1 MVMNPQDEQMNKPR
15 GGLLGLFD
23 KAMKAD
29 EDTGLSP
36 LQNFAAALDP
46 LILKDLRGGE
56 GIRQQGVQRA
66 ATMSKNKTVDM
77 LRQQGRNDLAD
88 AVMNRTIG
96 PKEAFSVMQSEKA
109 ADTAFQRQKD
119 LAAFSAGL
127 KAPAAPKLYSEFAK
141 LNADLQAGNISKDQY
156 NASVQSFLNKNKMSI
171 RPFRDINR
179 KKTKVVTVGSVKIGG
194 DNPISVQSMTNT
206 LTTDIEATINQ
217 INQITEA
224 GGDLVRVSCPDKES
238 TQALKKI
245 IAPKKNLSFSE
256 NFFHMCFGKVPE
268 KEIVKAFDVSLI
280 LYAEHSF
287 NVSTFTARTITS
299 SLSDIHG
306 AITGAIASLKGPLH
320 GGANEEVMHMMKK
333 IKKPENALKW
343 INNALKNKEVVMG
356 FGHRVYKSGDSRV
369 PTMRE
374 YFGKVAKIKK
384 DKTFEKIYD
393 IVEKVMIKKKNIHPN
408 VDYPTGPTYHLMGF
422 DTDFFTPIF
431 VISRITGWSA
441 HIMEQHAANKLIRP
455 LAKYKGSK
463 HRTVMQL
470 NQR

>member
-1 MVMNPQDEQMNKPR
+1 MSDDIKK
-15 GGLLGLFD
+15 GLLGIVV
-23 KAMKAD
+23 D
-29 EDTGLSP
+29 ETEVSKVMPEINSLTYRGY
-36 LQNFAAALDP
+36 AAQDLCARCEFEEVAY
-46 LILKDLRGGE
+46 LILNKELPNK
-56 GIRQQGVQRA
+56 RQLKEFKKELSKEI
-66 ATMSKNKTVDM
+66 TLSKNLINILKQIPKKSHPMDVART
-77 LRQQGRNDLAD
+77 
-88 AVMNRTIG
+88 AV
-96 PKEAFSVMQSEKA
+96 SVMGLEDKETKDNSPKA
-109 ADTAFQRQKD
+109 NLRKALRILAKTPTA
-119 LAAFSAGL
+119 LAAFYRL
-127 KAPAAPKLYSEFAK
+127 
-141 LNADLQAGNISKDQY
+141 
-156 NASVQSFLNKNKMSI
+156 
-171 RPFRDINR
+171 R
-179 KKTKVVTVGSVKIGG
+179 KG
-194 DNPISVQSMTNT
+194 
-206 LTTDIEATINQ
+206 
-217 INQITEA
+217 
-224 GGDLVRVSCPDKES
+224 
-238 TQALKKI
+238 KKI
-245 IAPKKNLSFSE
+245 IAPKKKFSFSE
-256 NFFHMCFGKVPE
+256 NFFYMCFGKVPN

-343 INNALKNKEVVMG
+343 IHNALKNKDVVMG

-374 YFGKVAKIKK
+374 YFKRVAIIKK

-393 IVEKVMIKKKNIHPN
+393 IVEKVMIKEKNIYPN

-455 LAKYKGSK
+455 LASYKGSK
-463 HRTVMQL
+463 HRKVIQL

>member
-1 MVMNPQDEQMNKPR
+1 MSDDIKK
-15 GGLLGLFD
+15 GLLGIIV
-23 KAMKAD
+23 D
-29 EDTGLSP
+29 ETEISKVMPEINSLTYRGYAAQDLCARC
-36 LQNFAAALDP
+36 NFEEVAY
-46 LILKDLRGGE
+46 LILNKELPKKNQLKQFVKDLTKE
-56 GIRQQGVQRA
+56 RA
-66 ATMSKNKTVDM
+66 LSKNLIEILKRIPKNSHPMDVT
-77 LRQQGRNDLAD
+77 RT
-88 AVMNRTIG
+88 AV
-96 PKEAFSVMQSEKA
+96 SVMGLEDKESKDNSPKA
-109 ADTAFQRQKD
+109 NLRKALRIFAKTPTA
-119 LAAFSAGL
+119 LAAFYRL
-127 KAPAAPKLYSEFAK
+127 
-141 LNADLQAGNISKDQY
+141 
-156 NASVQSFLNKNKMSI
+156 
-171 RPFRDINR
+171 R
-179 KKTKVVTVGSVKIGG
+179 KG
-194 DNPISVQSMTNT
+194 
-206 LTTDIEATINQ
+206 
-217 INQITEA
+217 
-224 GGDLVRVSCPDKES
+224 
-238 TQALKKI
+238 KKI

-343 INNALKNKEVVMG
+343 ITKALKNKDVVMG

-374 YFGKVAKIKK
+374 YFKRVAIIKK

-393 IVEKVMIKKKNIHPN
+393 IVEKVMIKEKNIYPN

-455 LAKYKGSK
+455 LASYKGQK
-463 HRTVMQL
+463 HRKVLEL

>member
-1 MVMNPQDEQMNKPR
+1 MSDDIKK
-15 GGLLGLFD
+15 GLLGIIV
-23 KAMKAD
+23 D
-29 EDTGLSP
+29 ETEISKVMPEINSLTYRGY
-36 LQNFAAALDP
+36 AAQDLCARCDFEEVAY
-46 LILKDLRGGE
+46 LILNKELPNKKQLKE
-56 GIRQQGVQRA
+56 FKKELSKEIVL
-66 ATMSKNKTVDM
+66 SKNLISILKKIPKKSHPMDVART
-77 LRQQGRNDLAD
+77 
-88 AVMNRTIG
+88 AV
-96 PKEAFSVMQSEKA
+96 SVMGLEDKETKDNSPKA
-109 ADTAFQRQKD
+109 NLRKAIRIFAKTPSV
-119 LAAFSAGL
+119 LAAFYRL
-127 KAPAAPKLYSEFAK
+127 
-141 LNADLQAGNISKDQY
+141 
-156 NASVQSFLNKNKMSI
+156 
-171 RPFRDINR
+171 R
-179 KKTKVVTVGSVKIGG
+179 KG
-194 DNPISVQSMTNT
+194 
-206 LTTDIEATINQ
+206 
-217 INQITEA
+217 
-224 GGDLVRVSCPDKES
+224 
-238 TQALKKI
+238 KKI
-245 IAPKKNLSFSE
+245 IAPKKKFNFSE
-256 NFFHMCFGKVPE
+256 NFFHMCFGKVPN

-374 YFGKVAKIKK
+374 YFKRVALIKK

-393 IVEKVMIKKKNIHPN
+393 IVEKVMIKEKNIYPN

-455 LAKYKGSK
+455 LASYKGSK
-463 HRTVMQL
+463 HRKVIQL

>member
-1 MVMNPQDEQMNKPR
+1 MSDEIKK
-15 GGLLGLFD
+15 GLLGIVVDETEVSKVMPEINSLTYRGYAAQDLCAACRFEEVAYLILNKD
-23 KAMKAD
+23 LPNSIQLKKFEKEEKNNRELSKNLYEIIKHMPKKSHPMDVARTAVSVMGLEDKETSDSSPEANMRKAMRI
-29 EDTGLSP
+29 
-36 LQNFAAALDP
+36 F
-46 LILKDLRGGE
+46 
-56 GIRQQGVQRA
+56 
-66 ATMSKNKTVDM
+66 SKT
-77 LRQQGRNDLAD
+77 
-88 AVMNRTIG
+88 
-96 PKEAFSVMQSEKA
+96 P
-109 ADTAFQRQKD
+109 TA
-119 LAAFSAGL
+119 LAAF
-127 KAPAAPKLYSEFAK
+127 YR
-141 LNADLQAGNISKDQY
+141 
-156 NASVQSFLNKNKMSI
+156 I
-171 RPFRDINR
+171 RS
-179 KKTKVVTVGSVKIGG
+179 G
-194 DNPISVQSMTNT
+194 
-206 LTTDIEATINQ
+206 
-217 INQITEA
+217 
-224 GGDLVRVSCPDKES
+224 
-238 TQALKKI
+238 KKI
-245 IAPKKNLSFSE
+245 IKPKKSLTFAE
-256 NFFHMCFGKVPE
+256 NFFHMCFGKVPQ

-343 INNALKNKEVVMG
+343 INQALDNKDVVMG

-393 IVEKVMIKKKNIHPN
+393 IVEKVMIERKDIYPN

-441 HIMEQHAANKLIRP
+441 HIIEQHAANKLIRP
-455 LAKYKGSK
+455 LASYNGSK
-463 HRTVMQL
+463 HRKVEQL

>member
-1 MVMNPQDEQMNKPR
+1 MSDDIKK
-15 GGLLGLFD
+15 GLLGIIV
-23 KAMKAD
+23 D
-29 EDTGLSP
+29 ETEISKVMPEINSLTYRGY
-36 LQNFAAALDP
+36 AAQDLCARCDFEEVAY
-46 LILKDLRGGE
+46 LILNKELPNKKQLKE
-56 GIRQQGVQRA
+56 FKKELSKEIVL
-66 ATMSKNKTVDM
+66 SKNLISILKKIPKKSHPMDVART
-77 LRQQGRNDLAD
+77 
-88 AVMNRTIG
+88 AV
-96 PKEAFSVMQSEKA
+96 SVMGLEDKETKNNSPKA
-109 ADTAFQRQKD
+109 NLRKAIRIFAKTPSV
-119 LAAFSAGL
+119 LAAFYRL
-127 KAPAAPKLYSEFAK
+127 
-141 LNADLQAGNISKDQY
+141 
-156 NASVQSFLNKNKMSI
+156 
-171 RPFRDINR
+171 R
-179 KKTKVVTVGSVKIGG
+179 KG
-194 DNPISVQSMTNT
+194 
-206 LTTDIEATINQ
+206 
-217 INQITEA
+217 
-224 GGDLVRVSCPDKES
+224 
-238 TQALKKI
+238 KKI
-245 IAPKKNLSFSE
+245 IAPKKKFNFSE
-256 NFFHMCFGKVPE
+256 NFFHMCFGKVPN

-374 YFGKVAKIKK
+374 YFKRVALIKK

-393 IVEKVMIKKKNIHPN
+393 IVEKVMIKEKNIYPN

-455 LAKYKGSK
+455 LASYKGSK
-463 HRTVMQL
+463 HRKVIQL